1 MDSKMI
7 MSLEEL
13 SQILAT
19 AGISSS
25 QEEHIL
31 TTVRNLSTSPKD
43 IEEPKS
49 YEPCLQEDRETFI
62 DQFDQSTK
70 EIEDS
75 WTISNQEN
83 PLEPEIEEAKEK
95 NTHSGLNEE
104 VNQGHH
110 DYIECW
116 FQATVRLH
124 HHSLLQQLFTSYY
137 SKLLVHHVRVLI
149 KVYYI
154 NLNVS
159 IFMILLRTWLHWKY
173 SYT

>member
-1 MDSKMI
+1 M
-7 MSLEEL
+7 
-13 SQILAT
+13 
-19 AGISSS
+19 
-25 QEEHIL
+25 
-31 TTVRNLSTSPKD
+31 TVVKNLSTSPKD
-43 IEEPKS
+43 IEETKS
-49 YEPCLQEDRETFI
+49 YEPCLQKDRETFI
-62 DQFDQSTK
+62 YEFDQSTK
-70 EIEDS
+70 DIEHS

-83 PLEPEIEEAKEK
+83 PLEPEIEEDKEN
-95 NTHSGLNEE
+95 NTHNSFNEE
-104 VNQGHH
+104 MDQGHH

-124 HHSLLQQLFTSYY
+124 HHPLLQQLFKSYC

-173 SYT
+173 SYN